1 MENSTFIVVSL
12 FDVRVIMTT
21 MCVLV
26 MELSCRTVMEQI
38 PVLKCLS
45 ARRAWAPVG
54 RSCPIWH

>member
-1 MENSTFIVVSL
+1 MENPVFIVVSL
-12 FDVRVIMTT
+12 FDVRVIMTI

-26 MELSCRTVMEQI
+26 MELSSRAVMGQI

-54 RSCPIWH
+54 KSCPIWH